1 MNEKILEL
9 LKLLSI
15 QKKNN
20 NERFKHFAILKAI
33 SIITNY
39 SKEIK
44 NQKDVEQLKEL
55 PNIGDGIIKRISE
68 IIKTG
73 KLKELDDTPNL
84 YVIKELTSISGIG
97 EKNAIKLIEEH
108 DIKSIPDLKNK
119 IKKGEVELTN
129 AQNIGLKYHY
139 DLSQRIPR
147 KEIQKAE
154 KIIKDVI
161 KEVNPDIDMEIVGSY
176 RRQKSSSG
184 DIDVLF
190 THKKNQLNQIIKSLE
205 EKGILFEQISK
216 GQKKYSGIINV
227 DKLGRRIDILFV
239 KPENYP
245 AALLY
250 FTGSGEHNQKMRAVA
265 KSKNYKLNEYNLT
278 DENGKKIPVKSEK
291 DIFDKLELEYLEPKD
306 REVK

>member
-20 NERFKHFAILKAI
+20 NERFKHLAILKAL
-33 SIITNY
+33 SILKKYPN
-39 SKEIK
+39 EIK
-44 NQKDVEQLKEL
+44 TLTDIEELKDL
-55 PNIGDGIIKRISE
+55 PNIGNGILKRITE

-97 EKNAIKLIEEH
+97 EKNALKLIQEY
-108 DIKSIPDLKNK
+108 DIKSIPDLKKK
-119 IKKGEVELTN
+119 IKSGKVELTN

-139 DLSQRIPR
+139 DLSQKIPR
-147 KEIQKAE
+147 QEIQKAE
-154 KIIKDVI
+154 KIIRETVKKI
-161 KEVNPDIDMEIVGSY
+161 NSEIEMEIVGSY
-176 RRQKSSSG
+176 RRGKTTSG
-184 DIDVLF
+184 DIDILF
-190 THKKNQLNQIIKSLE
+190 THKKNQLNLIVKALE
-205 EKGILFEQISK
+205 EQGVLHEQISK
-216 GQKKYSGIINV
+216 GGKKYSGIIIIN
-227 DKLGRRIDILFV
+227 KLGERIDVLFV

-265 KSKNYKLNEYNLT
+265 KSKNYKLNEYNLE
-278 DENGKKIPVKSEK
+278 DEKGNKIKVNNEK
-291 DIFDKLELEYLEPKD
+291 EIFDKLNMEYLEPHE

>member
-20 NERFKHFAILKAI
+20 NERYKHLAILKAL
-33 SIITNY
+33 SILKKY
-39 SKEIK
+39 PKEIK
-44 NQKDVEQLKEL
+44 TVKDVEELKDL
-55 PNIGDGIIKRISE
+55 PNIGDGIIKRLTE

-97 EKNAIKLIEEH
+97 EKNALKLIQDH
-108 DIKSIPDLKNK
+108 DIKSISDLKKK
-119 IKKGEVELTN
+119 IKSGEVELTN

-154 KIIKDVI
+154 KILKTVV
-161 KEVNPDIDMEIVGSY
+161 KEVNPEIEMEIVGSY
-176 RRQKSSSG
+176 RRGKTTSG

-190 THKKNQLNQIIKSLE
+190 THNKNQLNQVIKALE
-205 EKGILFEQISK
+205 DKGVLYEQISK
-216 GQKKYSGIINV
+216 GGKKYSGIIIV
-227 DKLGRRIDILFV
+227 DKLGRRIDVLFI

-265 KSKNYKLNEYNLT
+265 KSKNYKLNEYNLE
-278 DENGKKIPVKSEK
+278 DEKGNKIKVKNEK
-291 DIFDKLELEYLEPKD
+291 EIFDKLEMEYLEPRQ
-306 REVK
+306 REMK

>member
-20 NERFKHFAILKAI
+20 NERFKHLAILKAL
-33 SIITNY
+33 SILKKYPN
-39 SKEIK
+39 EIK
-44 NQKDVEQLKEL
+44 TVKDVEELKDL
-55 PNIGDGIIKRISE
+55 PNIGDGMIKRITE
-68 IIKTG
+68 IVKTG

-97 EKNAIKLIEEH
+97 EKNALKLIQDH
-108 DIKSIPDLKNK
+108 DIKSIQDLKKK
-119 IKKGEVELTN
+119 IKSGEVELTN

-154 KIIKDVI
+154 KIIRDAVKKI
-161 KEVNPDIDMEIVGSY
+161 NPEIEMEIVGSY
-176 RRQKSSSG
+176 RRGKTSSG

-190 THKKNQLNQIIKSLE
+190 THKKNQLNKIVEDLE
-205 EKGILFEQISK
+205 EQGVLHEQISK
-216 GQKKYSGIINV
+216 GGKKYSGIIIV
-227 DKLGRRIDILFV
+227 DKLGRRIDVLFI

-265 KSKNYKLNEYNLT
+265 KSKNYKLNEYNLE
-278 DENGKKIPVKSEK
+278 DEKGNKIKVKSEK
-291 DIFDKLELEYLEPKD
+291 DIFDKLEMEYLEPHE
-306 REVK
+306 REVE

>member
-1 MNEKILEL
+1 MDEKILEL

-20 NERFKHFAILKAI
+20 NERFKHLAILKAI
-33 SIITNY
+33 SILKKYPN
-39 SKEIK
+39 EIK
-44 NQKDVEQLKEL
+44 SLKDVEELKDL
-55 PNIGDGIIKRISE
+55 PNIGDGMIKRITE
-68 IIKTG
+68 IVKTG

-97 EKNAIKLIEEH
+97 EKNALKLIDDH
-108 DIKSIPDLKNK
+108 NIKSILDLKNK
-119 IKKGEVELTN
+119 IKSGQVELTN

-147 KEIQKAE
+147 KEIQHAE
-154 KIIKDVI
+154 KIIRSVV
-161 KEVNPDIDMEIVGSY
+161 KEVNPEIDMEIVGSY
-176 RRQKSSSG
+176 RRKKLTSG

-190 THKKNQLNQIIKSLE
+190 THKKNQLNQIIKALE

-216 GQKKYSGIINV
+216 GGKKYSGIIKV

-250 FTGSGEHNQKMRAVA
+250 FTGSGDHNQKMRSIA
-265 KSKNYKLNEYNLT
+265 KSKNFKLNEYNLQ
-278 DENGKKIPVKSEK
+278 DEKGNQIKVKNEK
-291 DIFDKLELEYLEPKD
+291 DIFEKLDMEYLDPEN
-306 REVK
+306 REVE